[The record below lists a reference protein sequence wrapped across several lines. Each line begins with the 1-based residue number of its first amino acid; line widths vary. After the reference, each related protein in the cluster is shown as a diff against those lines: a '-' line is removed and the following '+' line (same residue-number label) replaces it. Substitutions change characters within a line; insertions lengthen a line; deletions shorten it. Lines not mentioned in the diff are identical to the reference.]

1 MASRINIGPENG
13 PYVAINESSG
23 NLQLEDNSGNV
34 VAEWDETNAQ
44 WDFANNTL
52 NNVDAL
58 NSNSVK
64 TEVSR
69 TTGTEDITL
78 NVPTDYGDWQSAV
91 DAASEYSYRSGV
103 EILINIESGHEVS
116 ENLTI
121 RDLTL
126 PHVKIQSE
134 ADTVGVEDGFTG
146 DLIDIRRSVA
156 PVIDT
161 TFDMG
166 GDGTNG
172 IVCKENSMIQV
183 TRDNGVDNAGN
194 DCIAL
199 EWNAFADLRG
209 TEWTG
214 AGRRC
219 LDAHQL
225 VSISGQDIVLDNAG
239 ARGCRLGNCV
249 KANFQDGTV
258 TNHGSTGINLA
269 HNSDVTLRRGDISG
283 NGGVGLDLE
292 ECCRADLTDATVEDN
307 LNEGIELDLCE
318 IYAEG
323 ATVSG
328 NGEQGVRAVNSITN
342 VRDAV
347 IEGNDEEGVR
357 QVGGH
362 LTAASAEIKNNGDEG
377 IHTDRGV
384 TADLRFAVVEL
395 NAGGVLADDSTLMSL
410 RNASVVNNLGTGVE
424 IAGSSQV
431 NMEDA
436 TVDDNDSLGVGLN
449 DGSSAAVDGVTITN
463 NGGTALN
470 LSFSCSA
477 GGGDVTIT
485 DNGNHGVQCNRG
497 STAAFTGQI
506 ENNDGD
512 DVRCRRGSIIAVHGL
527 TYGDRNISTNTLTSD
542 GVIFE

>member
-1 MASRINIGPENG
+1 MPSRINIGPENG

-258 TNHGSTGINLA
+258 TNHGSTGLNLA
-269 HNSDVTLRRGDISG
+269 HETDATLRRADISG
-283 NGGVGLDLE
+283 NGSDGIELE
-292 ECCRADLTDATVEDN
+292 EACRVDLTDADISNNVS
-307 LNEGIELDLCE
+307 EGIDSDTSVV
-318 IYAEG
+318 YASG
-323 ATVSG
+323 VTVHN
-328 NGEQGVRAVNSITN
+328 NGEQGINTRFSDLRAAEATITEN
-342 VRDAV
+342 
-347 IEGNDEEGVR
+347 GEEGVR
-357 QVGGH
+357 QIGGF
-362 LTAASAEIKNNGDEG
+362 ASVRSATIEDNLDEG
-377 IHTDRGV
+377 IHTDRGATMDAR
-384 TADLRFAVVEL
+384 TAHIASNND
-395 NAGGVLADDSTLMSL
+395 GVLADDS
-410 RNASVVNNLGTGVE
+410 SVISCRDADILNNGQGVE
-424 IAGSSQV
+424 ASDSSHINLQ
-431 NMEDA
+431 DA
-436 TVDDNDSLGVGLN
+436 TVDNNDSRGVGLN
-449 DGSSAAVDGVTITN
+449 NGSSAGVEGVTITN
-463 NGGTALN
+463 NGGTGLN

-477 GGGDVTIT
+477 GGADVTIT

-497 STAAFTGQI
+497 NTASFTGQI